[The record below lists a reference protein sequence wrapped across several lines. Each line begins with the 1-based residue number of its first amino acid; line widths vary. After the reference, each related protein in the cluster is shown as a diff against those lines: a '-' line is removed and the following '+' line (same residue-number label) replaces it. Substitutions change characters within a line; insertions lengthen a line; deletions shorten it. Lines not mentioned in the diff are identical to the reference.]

1 MEVEVTEN
9 KINLIMHLV
18 FVSAFLC
25 LFITVMFIASFRF

>member
-25 LFITVMFIASFRF
+25 LFIYCYV